1 MLKTGMTI
9 VSFIYAKIV
18 KILEKEFVSC
28 DFYNKTCN
36 SPLMFQMENQGAS
49 YHHILKYTG
58 IFGGVEGI
66 NILVGIIRNKLV
78 ALILGPNGMGLLS
91 LFNSTIK
98 LLSDSTNFGI
108 AMSGVKQ
115 ISEDYDRQE
124 EKARLEAS
132 VSLIR
137 SWAFLTALLGM
148 VLCVVLSPLLNWWTF
163 NWGDHTLHFIFL
175 SPAVALMA
183 VTGGEA
189 AILKGLRQLKS
200 LARISVYNVI
210 GALITS
216 VPIYY
221 FYGES
226 GIVPSLLVMALIQML
241 LTIGVS
247 YRLCPPRL
255 SFNRRFLRKGM
266 NMIKLGGAFVLAGI
280 MGSGAEFFIRSFLN
294 NTGSLETVGL
304 YNAGYMIIITYA
316 GMVFS
321 AMETDYFPRLSSIQG
336 TGPSLNACVNRQIE
350 VSVLL
355 ISPLLVALMIA
366 VPVLLP
372 LLYSGEF
379 VFAGDM
385 IQVAVFAMYLR
396 AVTLPIAYLPLAKGD
411 SLSYLLMEAVYDIA
425 VVLLVVFGFKAW
437 GLRGA
442 GLALTLASVLE
453 LMVLCVYMHWKYGY
467 RLGSLAL
474 RYASVQFLLGL
485 ISYGVVCQ
493 DNPVVYWLSGGA
505 LFGVS
510 LCYSVAV
517 LKSKTHL
524 WESLKRRI
532 KR

>member
-1 MLKTGMTI
+1 
-9 VSFIYAKIV
+9 
-18 KILEKEFVSC
+18 
-28 DFYNKTCN
+28 
-36 SPLMFQMENQGAS
+36 MENQEAH
-49 YHHILKYTG
+49 YRHILKYTG
-58 IFGGVEGI
+58 LFGGVEGI

-78 ALILGPNGMGLLS
+78 AMILGPNGMGLVS

-98 LLSDSTNFGI
+98 LLSDSTSFGI
-108 AMSGVKQ
+108 AMSGVRQ
-115 ISEDYDRQE
+115 ISEDYDRRE
-124 EKARLEAS
+124 DKARLEAS

-148 VLCVVLSPLLNWWTF
+148 VLCVVLSPLLNRWTF

-175 SPAVALMA
+175 SPVVALMA
-183 VTGGEA
+183 VTGGEV

-226 GIVPSLLVMALIQML
+226 GIVPSLFVMALIQML

-247 YRLCPPRL
+247 YKLCPPRL
-255 SFNRRFLRKGM
+255 SFNRRFLRKGGD
-266 NMIKLGGAFVLAGI
+266 MIKLGGAFVLAGI

-294 NTGSLETVGL
+294 NAASLETVGL
-304 YNAGYMIIITYA
+304 YNAGYMMIMTYA

-321 AMETDYFPRLSSIQG
+321 AMETDYFPRLSSISG
-336 TGPSLNACVNRQIE
+336 VGHSLNSCVNRQIE
-350 VSVLL
+350 MSILL
-355 ISPLLVALMIA
+355 ISPLLVALMIV

-379 VFAGDM
+379 VLARDM

-396 AVTLPIAYLPLAKGD
+396 AITLPIAYLSLAKGD

-425 VVLLVVFGFKAW
+425 VALLIVWGFKVW
-437 GLRGA
+437 ELRGV
-442 GLALTLASVLE
+442 GLALALASLLE

-467 RLGSLAL
+467 RLEGMVLKH
-474 RYASVQFLLGL
+474 ASIQLLLGL
-485 ISYGVVCQ
+485 ASYAVVCQ
-493 DNPVVYWLSGGA
+493 DNPVVYWLLGGA

-510 LCYSVAV
+510 LFYSVSV

-524 WESLKRRI
+524 WESLKRWI

>member
-1 MLKTGMTI
+1 
-9 VSFIYAKIV
+9 
-18 KILEKEFVSC
+18 
-28 DFYNKTCN
+28 
-36 SPLMFQMENQGAS
+36 MFQMENQGAS

-247 YRLCPPRL
+247 YRLYPPRL

-485 ISYGVVCQ
+485 MSYGVVCQ

>member
-1 MLKTGMTI
+1 
-9 VSFIYAKIV
+9 
-18 KILEKEFVSC
+18 
-28 DFYNKTCN
+28 
-36 SPLMFQMENQGAS
+36 MENQEAH
-49 YHHILKYTG
+49 YRHILKYTG
-58 IFGGVEGI
+58 LFGGVEGI

-78 ALILGPNGMGLLS
+78 AMILGPNGMGLVS

-108 AMSGVKQ
+108 AMSGVRQ
-115 ISEDYDRQE
+115 ISGDYGRRE
-124 EKARLEAS
+124 EKAMLEAS

-148 VLCVVLSPLLNWWTF
+148 VLCVVLSPLLNRWTF
-163 NWGDHTLHFIFL
+163 NWGDHTLPFIFL
-175 SPAVALMA
+175 SPVVAMMA
-183 VTGGEA
+183 VTGGEV

-226 GIVPSLLVMALIQML
+226 GIVPSLFVMALIQML

-247 YRLCPPRL
+247 YKLCPPRL
-255 SFNRRFLRKGM
+255 SFNRRFLRKGGD
-266 NMIKLGGAFVLAGI
+266 MIKLGGAFVLAGI

-294 NTGSLETVGL
+294 NAASLETVGL
-304 YNAGYMIIITYA
+304 YNAGYMMIMTYA

-321 AMETDYFPRLSSIQG
+321 AMETDYFPRLSSISG
-336 TGPSLNACVNRQIE
+336 VGHSLNSCVNRQIE
-350 VSVLL
+350 MSILL

-379 VFAGDM
+379 VLARDM

-396 AVTLPIAYLPLAKGD
+396 AITLPIAYLSLAKGD

-425 VVLLVVFGFKAW
+425 AALLIVWGFKVW
-437 GLRGA
+437 ELRGV
-442 GLALTLASVLE
+442 GLALALASLLE
-453 LMVLCVYMHWKYGY
+453 LMVLCAYMHWKYGY
-467 RLGSLAL
+467 RLEGMVLKH
-474 RYASVQFLLGL
+474 ASIQLLLGL
-485 ISYGVVCQ
+485 ASYAVVCQ
-493 DNPVVYWLSGGA
+493 DNPVVYWLLGGA
-505 LFGVS
+505 LFGAS
-510 LCYSVAV
+510 LSYSVAL

>member
-1 MLKTGMTI
+1 
-9 VSFIYAKIV
+9 
-18 KILEKEFVSC
+18 
-28 DFYNKTCN
+28 
-36 SPLMFQMENQGAS
+36 MFQMENQGAS

-485 ISYGVVCQ
+485 MSYGVVCQ

>member
-1 MLKTGMTI
+1 
-9 VSFIYAKIV
+9 
-18 KILEKEFVSC
+18 
-28 DFYNKTCN
+28 
-36 SPLMFQMENQGAS
+36 MFQMENQGAS

-467 RLGSLAL
+467 RLGSLTL

-485 ISYGVVCQ
+485 MSYGVVCQ

>member
-1 MLKTGMTI
+1 
-9 VSFIYAKIV
+9 
-18 KILEKEFVSC
+18 
-28 DFYNKTCN
+28 
-36 SPLMFQMENQGAS
+36 MFQMENQGAS

-148 VLCVVLSPLLNWWTF
+148 VLCVALSPLLNWWTF

-485 ISYGVVCQ
+485 MSYGVVCQ